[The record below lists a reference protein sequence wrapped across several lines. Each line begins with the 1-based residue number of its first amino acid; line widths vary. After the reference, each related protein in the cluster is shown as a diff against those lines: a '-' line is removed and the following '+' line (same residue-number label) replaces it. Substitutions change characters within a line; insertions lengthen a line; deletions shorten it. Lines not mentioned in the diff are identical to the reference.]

1 MQPFSEICTETEE
14 NYKGGEVQLFQT
26 VIELN
31 SHQTKPLGEQ
41 GTEFASSC

>member
-1 MQPFSEICTETEE
+1 MQPFSKICAETEE

-31 SHQTKPLGEQ
+31 SHQTKQLGEKE
-41 GTEFASSC
+41 TEFASSC